1 MRTMKAELHPMLV
14 GGAPAEAVDGA
25 TIEATD
31 PATGELLG
39 LIPDAGRDDVDRA
52 VGLAQEAFTQWR
64 RVPMNERAAAVS
76 TLADRVL
83 EHAEELA
90 VLDVLDNGSPIAE
103 MRNDARLAA
112 ALMRYLAGG
121 AMQVRGHTVPTMA
134 GRLNYS
140 LHQPFGVVGK
150 LVPFNHPLLFAA
162 RGVAA
167 PLITGNTLLLKP
179 SEHTS
184 LSALRLGELAA
195 DLFPPGVLNIL
206 TGYGAVAGDAIVRH
220 PAVRRIHFTGS
231 DLTGRNILLAANA
244 DRLSTVTLELG
255 GKNPLVIFA
264 DADVDVAVAAAV
276 RGMNF
281 TWQGQSCGST
291 SRLLVHRD
299 LYPDVVERL
308 ATAMEALRP
317 GPPLDEDTQ
326 TGAIVNASQ
335 LAKVEHYIGV
345 GREEGAT
352 LVTGGRRLTHGEF
365 GAGMFVAPTLF
376 SDVTPGS
383 RLEQEEIFGPVLA
396 AMPFD
401 TYDEALRI
409 ANGVQYGLTASV
421 YTNDL
426 RTAHRFA
433 EDVEAGYVWVNEVSR
448 HVLGVP
454 FGGVKNSGLGRE
466 EDLEELYSYTEPKNV
481 HVNFDG

>member
-1 MRTMKAELHPMLV
+1 MIAVTAERRPMFI
-14 GGAPAEAVDGA
+14 GGSAAQAASGA
-25 TIEATD
+25 TIEARN
-31 PATGELLG
+31 PATGELLALVPAADRG
-39 LIPDAGRDDVDRA
+39 DVDRA
-52 VGLAQEAFTQWR
+52 VRAAREAFPGWR
-64 RVPMNERAAAVS
+64 RVPASERAAAIS
-76 TLADRVL
+76 ALADRII

-112 ALMRYLAGG
+112 ALMRYLAGA
-121 AMQVRGHTVPTMA
+121 AMQVRGHTVPAMA

-150 LVPFNHPLLFAA
+150 IVPFNHPLMFAA
-162 RGVAA
+162 RGLAA
-167 PLITGNTLLLKP
+167 PLITGNTILLKP

-184 LSALRLGELAA
+184 LSALRLAELAA
-195 DLFPPGVLNIL
+195 DLFPPGVLNII
-206 TGYGAVAGDAIVRH
+206 TGDGAVAGDAIVRH
-220 PAVRRIHFTGS
+220 PAIRRIHFTGS
-231 DLTGRNILLAANA
+231 DATGRRILLAANA
-244 DRLSTVTLELG
+244 DRLATVTLELG
-255 GKNPLVIFA
+255 GKNPLVIFP
-264 DADVDVAVAAAV
+264 DADPGAAVQAAV

-299 LYPDVVERL
+299 LYPEVIERL
-308 ATAMEALRP
+308 AAAMAALRA
-317 GPPLDEDTQ
+317 GPPLAEDTQ
-326 TGAIVNASQ
+326 TGAIVNAAQ
-335 LAKVEHYIGV
+335 LAKVEQYIKIGTS
-345 GREEGAT
+345 EGAR
-352 LVTGGRRLTHGEF
+352 LVTGGRRLTDGAF
-365 GAGMFVAPTLF
+365 GAGMFVQPTLF

-396 AMPFD
+396 AMPFGS
-401 TYDEALRI
+401 YDEALKI

-421 YTNDL
+421 FTGDL

-433 EDVEAGYVWVNEVSR
+433 EDVQAGYVWVNEVSR

-481 HVNFDG
+481 HVNFDA